1 MDENAVIM
9 ELTEIATSQV
19 RQALSRNIPT
29 ALADLRSQIQRGGR
43 DTITV
48 DVKLDVT
55 NHDNDLGT
63 ARHLSVKVR
72 SCSWGLGRRSDT
84 DFTAMDINPAQP
96 LLPFKEEER
105 EPAGGNGDAPEAEV
119 ELAMAR
125 LAFFNLG
132 INAVQEMARAEGIV
146 LLFFS
151 MEQERLRDLV
161 RWDAEHGWMVRR
173 GITGDQFNFLMKELP
188 HDDTYAWEDIPGHG
202 DSLVCQM
209 PFALGFRLRDTYDIL
224 QVANED
230 MDDLER
236 MKSHAAAVLRCVP
249 TVIRIPREVYT
260 RE

>member
-9 ELTEIATSQV
+9 ELTEIAACQV

-48 DVKLDVT
+48 DVKVDVT

-63 ARHLSVKVR
+63 VRHLSVKVR

-96 LLPFKEEER
+96 LLPFKKEER
-105 EPAGGNGDAPEAEV
+105 EPAGGDGDAPEV

-125 LAFFNLG
+125 MSFFNLG
-132 INAVQEMARAEGIV
+132 LNAVQEMARAEGIV
-146 LLFFS
+146 LLFLS
-151 MEQERLRDLV
+151 SEQEWLRDLV

-173 GITGDQFNFLMKELP
+173 GITGDQFNFLMKELRR
-188 HDDTYAWEDIPGHG
+188 DDTYVWNEIPGHG

-209 PFALGFRLRDTYDIL
+209 PSALVIRLRDTYGIL